1 MREDLETSGTWLFRK
16 RSYLPLLVIVPVLWS
31 LRSLQNTGGDRFA
44 SDVWGLFCFAIGL
57 IGLAIRCYTVG
68 HVAQGTSGRTTRA
81 PMADSLNVTGM
92 YSIVRHPLYLGNY
105 FMWLG
110 PALFPRSLATVLI
123 VTLIFWLY
131 YERIMLAE
139 EGFLRAR
146 FGATFEEWAARTP
159 AIVPRLSGWIAP
171 DRPFSIHAV
180 LKRESSGLLGLV
192 WVMALLELAG
202 ELAVTG
208 HVTLDPLWIVLVS
221 PAVALVLVMRVS
233 RRMRR
238 VLTDNR
244 HRNRQP

>member
-1 MREDLETSGTWLFRK
+1 VALREELEATGTWLFQK
-16 RSYLPLLVIVPVLWS
+16 RSYVPLLVIVPVLWS
-31 LRSLQNTGGDRFA
+31 LRNYQYPEGGQMADELWEIMCL
-44 SDVWGLFCFAIGL
+44 VIGL
-57 IGLAIRCYTVG
+57 IGLAIRCFTVG

-81 PMADSLNVTGM
+81 PAADTLNVTGM

-146 FGATFEEWAARTP
+146 FGATFEEWAQRTP
-159 AIVPRLSGWIAP
+159 AIVPRLGAWIAP
-171 DRPFSIHAV
+171 ERQFSIHAV
-180 LKRESSGLLGLV
+180 LKRESSGLLGLL
-192 WVMALLELAG
+192 WVMAILELAG

-208 HVTLDPLWIVLVS
+208 HVTLDPLWVALLS

-233 RRMRR
+233 RRVRR
-238 VLTDNR
+238 ARADS
-244 HRNRQP
+244 

>member
-1 MREDLETSGTWLFRK
+1 MALREELEATGTWLFQK

-31 LRSLQNTGGDRFA
+31 LRSYEYPEGGRLA
-44 SDVWGLFCFAIGL
+44 DVLWEMTCLLVGL

-81 PMADSLNVTGM
+81 PTADTLNVTGM

-110 PALFPRSLATVLI
+110 PALFPRSLSTVLI

-139 EGFLRAR
+139 ESYLRAR
-146 FGATFEEWAARTP
+146 FGATFEAWAARTP
-159 AIVPRLSGWIAP
+159 AILPRLASWAP
-171 DRPFSIHAV
+171 PHQPFSVYAV

-208 HVTLDPLWIVLVS
+208 HVTLDPLWIALVS

-238 VLTDNR
+238 ART
-244 HRNRQP
+244 H

>member
-1 MREDLETSGTWLFRK
+1 MALREELEATGTWLFQK

-31 LRSLQNTGGDRFA
+31 LRSYQYPEGGRMADELWE
-44 SDVWGLFCFAIGL
+44 VTCLLIGL
-57 IGLAIRCYTVG
+57 IGLAIRCFTVG

-81 PMADSLNVTGM
+81 PMADTLNVTGM

-139 EGFLRAR
+139 EGYLRAR
-146 FGATFEEWAARTP
+146 FGATFEAWAARTP
-159 AIVPRLSGWIAP
+159 AIVPRFSNWVAP
-171 DRPFSIHAV
+171 ERSFSVYAV

-192 WVMALLELAG
+192 WVMATLELAG
-202 ELAVTG
+202 EFSATG
-208 HVTLDPLWIVLVS
+208 HVTLDPLWIALLS

-233 RRMRR
+233 RKMRR
-238 VLTDNR
+238 AR
-244 HRNRQP
+244 APR